1 MAGLAELDEAQV
13 TFRAAASTATGLAG
27 AAEWRSV
34 ADDSDVPVA
43 PVTALTGRQARR
55 QRLPLFN
62 GQGVTPFVEMDRPAW
77 AELAESTPLPLT
89 AAEIERLRSLGDP
102 IDLDE
107 VQTIYLPLSRLL
119 NMYVGGVDALHQVTT
134 TFLRE
139 RTDRTPF
146 VIGVAGSVAVGKS
159 TTSRLLREMLGRWPG
174 TPRVE
179 LVTTDGFLYPNAVL
193 EERNL
198 MHRKGF
204 PESYDRRALL
214 RFVVEVKSGA
224 EVVRAPRY
232 SHLTYDILPG
242 EEVVVRRPDVLIV
255 EGLNVLQPASLDDT
269 GRSVLALPDFFDFSI
284 YVDANPLDVRRWYIE
299 RFLRLRSTAF
309 TNPNSYLRRYADLT
323 DDEAVETAN
332 RIWSTINEPN
342 LVQNIQPTRGRAT
355 LVMTKGS
362 DHNVS
367 RIRLRK
373 L

>member
-1 MAGLAELDEAQV
+1 M
-13 TFRAAASTATGLAG
+13 
-27 AAEWRSV
+27 
-34 ADDSDVPVA
+34 ADDSGVPVA
-43 PVTALTGRQARR
+43 PVTALTRR
-55 QRLPLFN
+55 RRRLPMFN
-62 GQGVTPFVEMDRPAW
+62 GHGVTPFVEMDRAAW
-77 AELAESTPLPLT
+77 AGLAESTPLPLT
-89 AAEIERLRSLGDP
+89 ADEIERLRSLGDP
-102 IDLDE
+102 IDVDE

-119 NMYVGGVDALHQVTT
+119 NMYVGGVGALHRITT
-134 TFLRE
+134 TFLGE

-159 TTSRLLREMLGRWPG
+159 TTSRVLREMLARWPD

-214 RFVVEVKSGA
+214 RFVVEIKSGA
-224 EVVRAPRY
+224 EEVRAPRY
-232 SHLTYDILPG
+232 DHLTYDILPG
-242 EEVVVRRPDVLIV
+242 EEVVVRKPDVLIV

-284 YVDANPLDVRRWYIE
+284 YVDANPVDVRRWYVE

-309 TNPNSYLRRYADLT
+309 ADPHSYFRRYAYLT
-323 DDEAVETAN
+323 DEEAEQTAN

-342 LVQNIQPTRGRAT
+342 LVQNIAPTRGRAT
-355 LVMTKGS
+355 LVMTKDA
-362 DHNVS
+362 DHAVS